1 MLDLNLE
8 GKRAVVTGAS
18 LGIGE
23 AVVKMLKRSWSLCYI
38 LRQNKDA
45 IDSLSKYKSE
55 NTSSSIKGLIAD
67 MSNGESTENFI
78 EETLEEGP
86 IDILVNN
93 VGASPSR
100 NFYICQIKIGRIY
113 MNLTCFL
120 Q

>member
-23 AVVKMLKRSWSLCYI
+23 AVVKMLSDHGASVTFCAR
-38 LRQNKDA
+38 NKDA

-67 MSNGESTENFI
+67 MSNGESTEEFYR
-78 EETLEEGP
+78 
-86 IDILVNN
+86 
-93 VGASPSR
+93 R
-100 NFYICQIKIGRIY
+100 NS
-113 MNLTCFL
+113 
-120 Q
+120 

>member
-1 MLDLNLE
+1 MDLNLE

-23 AVVKMLKRSWSLCYI
+23 AVVKMLSDHGASVTFCAR
-38 LRQNKDA
+38 NKDA

-55 NTSSSIKGLIAD
+55 NATSSIKGHIAD

-78 EETLEEGP
+78 QETLKEGP

-100 NFYICQIKIGRIY
+100 NFY
-113 MNLTCFL
+113 L
-120 Q
+120 